1 MRKLLTLL
9 FALALTATMA
19 SARVAGQASSDSKS
33 AAQDSASKK
42 AHAKNSASSDMGG
55 ASEASG
61 AKLDINSAS
70 KDELKA
76 LPGIGDVRAQKIIDG
91 RPYRAKNQ
99 LVSKKILG
107 QAEYAKI
114 KDQIVAHQSKE
125 ESGKKKTSK

>member
-42 AHAKNSASSDMGG
+42 SHAKNSASSDMGG

-70 KDELKA
+70 KDELKSLLADQAYHAKELEQLESDWLEQHDA
-76 LPGIGDVRAQKIIDG
+76 L
-91 RPYRAKNQ
+91 
-99 LVSKKILG
+99 
-107 QAEYAKI
+107 E
-114 KDQIVAHQSKE
+114 QITARI
-125 ESGKKKTSK
+125 